1 MYKNMLPIGSV
12 VRTVDAERRLMVIGR
27 IVTTEEKDVISDYV
41 GTPYPEGVSG
51 SDNFYFFNRDQIEEL
66 YFIGFQDQ
74 EALEFQSAVL
84 DNIGELKIGEN
95 GIEEQ

>member
-27 IVTTEEKDVISDYV
+27 IVTTEEKDVIYDYV
-41 GTPYPEGVSG
+41 GTPYPEGASG